1 MEACNVSGVGTVRA
15 KGGDSIRGSGAGG
28 GGRIAIAAGFVSPS
42 LSMMAPGGT
51 SDSPEFAAAGMMTC
65 GGSCGCSIPFW
76 GASGSISDG
85 SGSYSNGENC
95 WWLIDSGDDRDIS
108 VSFQSFSTESY
119 HDQVRIYECD
129 TQACSSPRQILSHSG
144 SSRPTGVYTSATGVL
159 KVTFTS
165 DGSSTSSG
173 FTATWTVGNNPSSGD
188 ACSGA
193 AGSVYVLNGTSTS
206 LVLDNSDRSS
216 ALTTRTPFPLDL
228 SGVHLSQLN
237 ISGKAYVDLRE
248 TARNNDVRAQWL
260 DLDEDSIITGD
271 KVIIDTS
278 NATIRGR
285 ITGTLAVWLHNTRSG
300 AGTVTAFS
308 GSVMTCSSCMLQM
321 SLTGSVVV
329 LQGSISATNTEIKGL
344 RKLSHTG
351 SMHTSGSQM
360 VILSEA
366 ATIHG
371 TVTCSGAGCSSLM
384 SVNETLELGGSL
396 SCTSGECRMSLRS
409 GGDMISTGNTFCSG
423 TSGQSILSMSSG
435 GGMISTGTV
444 SCSGNNQC
452 LVDVASQESATFEGS
467 ISGSDIR
474 MIVAASLQLK
484 GIISSSGQGYAEE
497 SGPGA
502 GNTPTYSGGS
512 SNTYAT
518 SGGGGGHGGDGAA
531 TCWNFRSTS
540 ESPTGMTVYR
550 RGIDL

>member
-15 KGGDSIRGSGAGG
+15 KGGDAIQGSGAGG
-28 GGRIAIAAGFVSPS
+28 GGRIAIAAGFVSPT
-42 LSMMAPGGT
+42 LTMIAAGGS
-51 SDSPEFAAAGMMTC
+51 SDSPDFAVSQGAMTC
-65 GGSCGCSIPFW
+65 GGSCGCSSLFW
-76 GASGSISDG
+76 GASGSLS
-85 SGSYSNGENC
+85 SGSYSNSENC
-95 WWLIDSGDDRDIS
+95 WWLVQATGSSIS
-108 VSFQSFSTESY
+108 VSFQSFRTESCC
-119 HDQVRIYECD
+119 DKVRIYQCD
-129 TQACSSPRQILSHSG
+129 TAACSQPQLISTHSG
-144 SSRPTGVYTSATGVL
+144 SSPPPGVYTSSTGVL

-165 DGSSTSSG
+165 DSSVTDSG
-173 FTATWTVGNNPSSGD
+173 FTATWTLGNTQSSGNG
-188 ACSGA
+188 CSGA

-206 LVLDNSDRSS
+206 LIFDNSDQSS
-216 ALTTRTPFPLDL
+216 ALTTRTPFPPDL

-260 DLDEDSIITGD
+260 ELDQNSIITGD

-285 ITGTLAVWLHNTRSG
+285 IIGASAVWLHNTHSG

-308 GSVMTCSSCMLQM
+308 ESVMTCSSCMLQM
-321 SLTGSVVV
+321 SLTRSIVV
-329 LQGSISATNTEIKGL
+329 LQGSISVRNAEIKGL
-344 RKLSHTG
+344 QNLSHTG
-351 SMHTSGSQM
+351 SIHASGSQM

-366 ATIHG
+366 ATIRG
-371 TVTCSGAGCSSLM
+371 TVTCSGAGCSSLV

-396 SCTSGECRMSLRS
+396 SCTSGECRVSLRS
-409 GGDMISTGNTFCSG
+409 GGDMISAGSISCSG
-423 TSGQSILSMSSG
+423 TGGRSTLSMSSG

-452 LVDVASQESATFEGS
+452 LVDVASQESVSVEGS

-474 MIVAASLQLK
+474 MIIAASLQLK

-502 GNTPTYSGGS
+502 GNTPAYSGGS
-512 SNTYAT
+512 STSYAT
-518 SGGGGGHGGDGAA
+518 SGSGGGHGGDGAVA
-531 TCWNFRSTS
+531 CWNLESTVEPPS
-540 ESPTGMTVYR
+540 GMIMYSG
-550 RGIDL
+550 GIDL